1 MKRIGIMGGTFNP
14 IHFAHLILAENAYEQ
29 FHLDEV
35 VFMPSKR
42 PAYKDL
48 SELVS
53 NEHRMNMIKAAVE
66 GNDHFTISD
75 MEFHRE
81 GNTYTADTLK
91 ELNRNDPDTEYYFII
106 GGDSLIE
113 IEKWYHPEVVLSL
126 SHVVAASRNN
136 ISSQEIEDKIKE
148 LNDKYHSDVR
158 LLKVPN
164 MDISSKM
171 IRSRLEQNQTV
182 RYFLPEAVLQYIKCH
197 NLYQKDTGME

>member
-1 MKRIGIMGGTFNP
+1 MKKIGIMGGTFNP

-29 FHLDEV
+29 FNLDEV

-53 NEHRMNMIKAAVE
+53 NEHRMNMIKAAIE
-66 GNDHFTISD
+66 GNDHFSISD
-75 MEFHRE
+75 MEYHRE
-81 GNTYTADTLK
+81 GNTYTADTLR
-91 ELNRNDPDTEYYFII
+91 ELNRNNPDEEYYFII
-106 GGDSLIE
+106 GGDSLLE
-113 IEKWYHPEVVLSL
+113 LEKWYQPETVLSL
-126 SHVVAASRNN
+126 SHVVASSRSD
-136 ISSQEIEDKIKE
+136 ISDQEIEDKIKE
-148 LNDKYHSDVR
+148 LNDKYHSDIE
-158 LLKVPN
+158 LLKVPS

-197 NLYQKDTGME
+197 DLYKNENGME